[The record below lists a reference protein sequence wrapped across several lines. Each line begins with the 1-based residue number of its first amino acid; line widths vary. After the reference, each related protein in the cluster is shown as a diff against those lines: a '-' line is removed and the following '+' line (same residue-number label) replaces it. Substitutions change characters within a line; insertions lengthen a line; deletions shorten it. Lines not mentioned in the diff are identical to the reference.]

1 MSRRQYR
8 LACEN
13 SAHANNSR
21 TATLCFTSC
30 NLLNASFAS
39 HTEDRLR
46 LIELQPMRLM
56 HHKNVCTLV
65 TPIGETE
72 PLQTQMSVF
81 KAVFFLFIYWCDED
95 LYVWTA
101 RRLYPS
107 PAAFPASFLHQHPLS
122 TFLSPSSLLR
132 PSGCDATAGDENTWR
147 LTHQQVDQ
155 RPRRHLVGA
164 EGR

>member
-8 LACEN
+8 LTCEG

-30 NLLNASFAS
+30 NLLNVSFAS
-39 HTEDRLR
+39 HTVDRLR

-72 PLQTQMSVF
+72 PLQTQMNVF
-81 KAVFFLFIYWCDED
+81 KAVFFLFMFGVTKIYMFGRPE
-95 LYVWTA
+95 T
-101 RRLYPS
+101 
-107 PAAFPASFLHQHPLS
+107 LS
-122 TFLSPSSLLR
+122 TTSCFSSFISTSTPTEHLSLPLLPPPSF
-132 PSGCDATAGDENTWR
+132 R
-147 LTHQQVDQ
+147 L
-155 RPRRHLVGA
+155 RRHS
-164 EGR
+164 R